1 MCGAYS
7 QARLLS
13 DPCGIILLTP
23 LSYRASVDKLG
34 RSATSKI
41 ARNLSRREPTKKW
54 REHFLQA
61 ADQEVGLSIAY
72 PLFRSG
78 ESCHL
83 DQESVLPLALSDWIV
98 ASAFL
103 VASEKCFQRKSC
115 RWRQLIHDIEKILGP
130 DD

>member
-23 LSYRASVDKLG
+23 LSYRAPVDKLG

-41 ARNLSRREPTKKW
+41 ARYLSQREPTKKW
-54 REHFLQA
+54 RKHSMQA
-61 ADQEVGLSIAY
+61 ADQEVGLLIAY
-72 PLFRSG
+72 LRSG

-83 DQESVLPLALSDWIV
+83 DQEFVSPLALSDWIV

-103 VASEKCFQRKSC
+103 VASEKCFKRKSC
-115 RWRQLIHDIEKILGP
+115 RWRQLIHDIEKILRP